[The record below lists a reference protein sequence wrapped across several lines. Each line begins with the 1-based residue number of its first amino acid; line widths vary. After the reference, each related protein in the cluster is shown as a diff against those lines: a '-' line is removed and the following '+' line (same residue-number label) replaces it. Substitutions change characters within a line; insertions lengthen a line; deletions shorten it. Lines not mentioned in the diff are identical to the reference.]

1 MNGDDPHVQWNS
13 ATYRAGERMRWLRDR
28 LVIVSLS
35 SDDYPFEPKRYAD
48 RHDLRWLQG
57 FIGPASPVAAAYGV
71 TGIPSIWLIAGGV
84 TVMATPGTFIEFS
97 RQRVLAPDGHI
108 VQNHLRAEQLR
119 TAVEAALAK

>member
-71 TGIPSIWLIAGGV
+71 TGIPSIWLIA
-84 TVMATPGTFIEFS
+84 
-97 RQRVLAPDGHI
+97 PDGHI